1 MGSGCGTEGR
11 AAASDPA
18 NPDLNRVA
26 GNFYF
31 LQLFGTEENK
41 AKEAEGIWTNQKS
54 KIGWEWHNIITQLV
68 KMDGCFFHEQRIFE
82 CTNNNTRENKNNWNK
97 NIF

>member
-41 AKEAEGIWTNQKS
+41 AKEAEGI
-54 KIGWEWHNIITQLV
+54 
-68 KMDGCFFHEQRIFE
+68 
-82 CTNNNTRENKNNWNK
+82 
-97 NIF
+97 